1 MRVLLVT
8 PFSPLLRLRW
18 MPLGL
23 PFMAA
28 RLRQGGHSADIFD
41 RFAIQARVGSGM
53 EAADAA
59 MLSRMARFQP
69 DLIGLSTVSPAIYDT
84 VHCAALIRKAGFR
97 GAIWAGG
104 YHATG
109 LPELTLQKIPE
120 LDGVVAG
127 EGEEVLAHLAD
138 GTDPSA
144 LPGVWRRDGSKIHAP
159 KIPQAQIATLDDLPL
174 PAFDLMDMDF
184 YTTRNDVTLR
194 RFNVR
199 ASTLITSRGCHFR
212 CRFCAESLT
221 YGRGVRSHSAPY
233 VLAWV
238 QKLVA
243 DYGVNGLHFHDN
255 DFLADEERV
264 REICAVLQR
273 LGLHRKLRWGIQA
286 RADRLTPDLARLLRR
301 SGCVLVEIG
310 VEVGSQEEL
319 DCLRKGTTV
328 DKSLQAVRVCR
339 RAGLDVHAYMLQ
351 RIEDETIEGLD
362 QRLAWLKRADP
373 TSFQWTDLSIYPG
386 TPLYAEKGN
395 DFFTR
400 TPWTE
405 EAIRGY
411 YSADH
416 LSNLPLETRRA
427 WMKKYFIPFERRHWW
442 RHAIGRYP
450 LRTLASTARSKA
462 VRRMKRLVAG
472 EAGKISQK
480 PNLN

>member
-1 MRVLLVT
+1 MRILLIS
-8 PFSPLLRLRW
+8 PFIPLLRLRW

-28 RLRQGGHSADIFD
+28 RLRQGGHQAAIFD
-41 RFAIQARVGSGM
+41 RFAIQARVGRGV
-53 EAADAA
+53 EPADAA

-69 DLIGLSTVSPAIYDT
+69 DLIGLSTISPAIYDT

-104 YHATG
+104 YHATC

-127 EGEEVLAHLAD
+127 EGEEVLAKLAD
-138 GTDPSA
+138 GAAPAA
-144 LPGVWRRDGSKIHAP
+144 LPGVWRREGSEIRAP
-159 KIPQAQIATLDDLPL
+159 QIPQAQIATLDDMPL

-194 RFNVR
+194 RYNVR
-199 ASTLITSRGCHFR
+199 ASTLVTSRGCHYR

-221 YGRGVRSHSAPY
+221 YGRGIRSHSAGY

-238 QKLVA
+238 QKLIA
-243 DYGVNGLHFHDN
+243 DYAVDGLHFHDN
-255 DFLADEERV
+255 DFLADEGRACD
-264 REICAVLQR
+264 ICAGLQR
-273 LGLHRKLRWGIQA
+273 LGLHRKLRWGIQV
-286 RADRLTPDLARLLRR
+286 RADRLTPELARVLKQ

-328 DKSLQAVRVCR
+328 DISEQAVRLCR

-351 RIEDETIEGLD
+351 RIENETIAGLT

-373 TSFQWTDLSIYPG
+373 TSFQWTDLNIYPG

-395 DFFTR
+395 DFFAR

-405 EAIRGY
+405 EAISGY

-427 WMKKYFIPFERRHWW
+427 WMKKNFFPFERRHWW

-450 LRTLASTARSKA
+450 LGTLVSKARSKA
-462 VRRMKRLVAG
+462 ARRVKRLIAG
-472 EAGKISQK
+472 PAEEISQK
-480 PNLN
+480 PNPN